1 MKRALSII
9 SAVLLL
15 SLSALPCY
23 AAETTKTELGKEDI
37 GVYINASHT
46 PASGTVGTPIDDG
59 KYTVE
64 TPDGTEITVKPET
77 VVEGLSLVVY
87 PIPATDA
94 DAYKWF
100 EDSAK
105 DLGNKRYYYDIY
117 FVNTTGSRVDGGTCE
132 VTITLPDGYGTP
144 KTALLGKDGKLTAI
158 ANSVDGSMVK
168 FSLNGNGYYV
178 LAEAVGQTDLPDPPQ
193 TGDTGNILIWV
204 FVLVI
209 SGISVFV
216 LNIRFKNQS
225 NPKKGG

>member
-1 MKRALSII
+1 MKRVLSII

-15 SLSALPCY
+15 SLSALPCH
-23 AAETTKTELGKEDI
+23 AAETTKTEPGSEEI

-117 FVNTTGSRVDGGTCE
+117 FIDAAGNRVDGGKCE

-158 ANSVDGSMVK
+158 TNSVHDGKVK
-168 FSLNGNGYYV
+168 FTMNGNGYYV
-178 LAEAVGQTDLPDPPQ
+178 IAEAAGQTDLPDPPQ
-193 TGDTGNILIWV
+193 TGDDSMMWLWIVIMTASLIG
-204 FVLVI
+204 VI
-209 SGISVFV
+209 VIAT
-216 LNIRFKNQS
+216 NA
-225 NPKKGG
+225 KKRRGA

>member
-1 MKRALSII
+1 MKKIFSIVTV
-9 SAVLLL
+9 VLLL

-117 FVNTTGSRVDGGTCE
+117 FIDAAGSRVDGGTCE
-132 VTITLPDGYGTP
+132 VTITLPDGYGMP

-168 FSLNGNGYYV
+168 FSMNGNGYYV
-178 LAEAVGQTDLPDPPQ
+178 LAEEVGQTDLPDPPQ
-193 TGDTGNILIWV
+193 TGDNSHIWLWVIIMTGSLLGMVLTLIKRNKHH
-204 FVLVI
+204 L
-209 SGISVFV
+209 
-216 LNIRFKNQS
+216 
-225 NPKKGG
+225 PH